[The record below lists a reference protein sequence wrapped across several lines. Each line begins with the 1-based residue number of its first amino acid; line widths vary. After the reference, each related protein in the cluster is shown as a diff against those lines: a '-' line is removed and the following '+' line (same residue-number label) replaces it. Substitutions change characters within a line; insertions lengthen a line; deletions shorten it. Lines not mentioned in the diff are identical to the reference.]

1 MSLASDQD
9 AGGGK
14 PSELG
19 QQMRALRELVLAEW
33 EARVRAEVEGAERL
47 GTPILLNTFPVLYDN
62 IVQAVTPAYPR
73 TSAAIVTPSVAMEHG
88 GERARLTS
96 YEAKSLIS
104 EYQILKS
111 AIMDVLKRH
120 KVPVSDEQAQ
130 IISSSIDAS
139 VREAVTTFALTQA
152 AFRERFVA
160 ALAHDLRNPL
170 ANASVAA
177 QLICRT
183 TDIEKIRNYAGKISE
198 NLGRVDQMIRELLD
212 AVLFQ
217 SGERLPLR
225 LSNFDIEEVVT
236 QVCEQFKIAHRQRF
250 ELQGTSVCGWWGRS
264 EIERALENLISNALK
279 YGERDKPVTIRYT
292 SEHGRLQLSVHN
304 HGDSIPA
311 DQLEAVFQV
320 FRRAKAAKE
329 GDTQGWGIG
338 LPFVRSVVERHGG
351 SIDVDSSEE
360 RGTTFSINMP
370 VDARPY
376 QDAPTLE

>member
-9 AGGGK
+9 AGGVK
-14 PSELG
+14 PSGLG
-19 QQMRALRELVLAEW
+19 EQMRELRELVLAEW
-33 EARVRAEVEGAERL
+33 EARVRAEVAGAEQL

-183 TDIEKIRNYAGKISE
+183 TNIEKIRNYAGKISE

-236 QVCEQFKIAHRQRF
+236 QVCEQFKIAHGQRF

-279 YGERDKPVTIRYT
+279 YGVRDKPVTIRYT
-292 SEHGRLQLSVHN
+292 SYRGRLQLSVHN

-370 VDARPY
+370 LDARPF